1 MKITFLGHAGAL
13 VEADGVKLVCDP
25 WFSEGGAFL
34 SGWHQLPDNRS
45 CAPLVGE
52 ATHVYVSHDHQD
64 HFDPDVLNALDPSVT
79 LLMPDYPLPT
89 WKRLIRTLRGPAPV
103 LLGDQEVFRAGPLR
117 LTLIHS
123 PTPRHQDSA
132 LVIEDAATGQVVV
145 NLNDCQ
151 VDRDQLRAIRRSHP
165 RIDVVLA
172 QFSGATWFPFAYSF
186 PAVEQVEA
194 AGRKKVNSMRRWT
207 RYMQALAPRSA
218 VAFAGPPAL
227 LDPGLAPHFFAESSV
242 FTTPPELLAW
252 LRREHPDLAERTVA
266 PLPGDELDVATGR
279 LFADPGIREEFD
291 WENLADYVADY
302 ARRRAS
308 AIAEVVAGHPEPRH
322 SLYDGFAA
330 HFKALFAAGESLCR
344 AVDAVAAFDVRGP
357 GGGFWLVDF
366 RSLEVREGTG
376 PETDAHDYRFTL
388 PSRYLPDIL
397 DGGMSWE
404 EFFFS
409 FRFSAWRPG
418 IGAYNEELMSVLRCS
433 DPDDLAEYLRRT
445 AQGSER
451 PAGTFPLRTR
461 TGSYRVSDTCPHL
474 GARLGPQD
482 YDPELDSVVCP
493 QHGWRFALPDG
504 ACSNGRARLGV
515 SPAGPAADPDPDP
528 DSDSDSDTLTDAP
541 RRPRERQED
550 K

>member
-25 WFSEGGAFL
+25 WFSQGGAFV
-34 SGWHQLPDNRS
+34 SGWHQLPDNS
-45 CAPLVGE
+45 PYASLTYD

-64 HFDPDVLNALDPSVT
+64 HFDADVLNALDPSVT
-79 LLMPDYPLPT
+79 LLMPDYPLPS
-89 WKRLIRTLRGPAPV
+89 WKRLVGSLRGPVPV

-117 LTLIHS
+117 LRLIHS

-132 LVIEDAATGQVVV
+132 LVIEDTTTGQVVV

-151 VDRDQLRAIRRSHP
+151 VDRDQLRAIRRLHP
-165 RIDVVLA
+165 RIDVVMA

-186 PAVEQVEA
+186 AAEEQVDA
-194 AGRKKVNSMRRWT
+194 AERKKVNSMRRWT
-207 RYMQALAPRSA
+207 RYMQALDPRSA

-227 LDPGLAPHFFAESSV
+227 LDPELTPHFFAESSV

-252 LRREHPDLAERTVA
+252 LGQEHPELAQRTVA
-266 PLPGDELDVATGR
+266 PLPGDELDVITGH
-279 LFADPGIREEFD
+279 LNPDPKIREEFD
-291 WENLADYVADY
+291 WADLPAYVEDY
-302 ARRRAS
+302 ARRRAP
-308 AIAEVVAGHPEPRH
+308 AVADVLARHPEPQR
-322 SLYDGFAA
+322 SLYGDFAA
-330 HFKALFAAGESLCR
+330 HFGALFTAGESLCR
-344 AVDAVAAFDVRGP
+344 AVDAVVAFDIGGS

-366 RSLEVREGTG
+366 RSLEVREGSG
-376 PETDAHDYRFTL
+376 PEADAHDYRFTL
-388 PSRYLPDIL
+388 PSRFLPDIL
-397 DGGMSWE
+397 DGEMSWE

-409 FRFSAWRPG
+409 FRFRAWRPG

-433 DPDDLAEYLRRT
+433 APDDLAEYLVRT
-445 AQGSER
+445 APDRER
-451 PAGTFPLRTR
+451 EPGAFRLETA
-461 TGSYRVSDTCPHL
+461 TGAYLVSDTCPHL

-482 YDPELDSVVCP
+482 YDPALGSVVCP

-515 SPAGPAADPDPDP
+515 SPAGPAAGPATDIP
-528 DSDSDSDTLTDAP
+528 SDAP
-541 RRPRERQED
+541 RRPEERQEQ